1 MKEGEK
7 SQQEFRTECSAFF
20 ENVGLSSRILGFFA
34 EVGSDIGHSLEISE
48 NPLNSVEF
56 SSNFAIISFKDQ
68 GSRINTRVVKF
79 DALSELTKK
88 NRKRSEKTQI
98 LELHRK
104 SWRASKI
111 MNKPSGKFTCKIG
124 FHLAESEP
132 QKEMSK
138 PN

>member
-1 MKEGEK
+1 M
-7 SQQEFRTECSAFF
+7 SDFRAEYSAFF
-20 ENVGLSSRILGFFA
+20 V
-34 EVGSDIGHSLEISE
+34 EVGADIGHPLEISE
-48 NPLNSVEF
+48 NPFNSVEF

-68 GSRINTRVVKF
+68 GSRIKTRVVKF

-88 NRKRSEKTQI
+88 IAKDLKKSQI